1 MTQKALNFLELY
13 FEAIDENI
21 DEVTGELEDAGI
33 DTGES
38 QNRIMQIIKQK
49 KADIK
54 LEKAKIL
61 KERVQEFIKK
71 KFDTLLPADMD
82 KTLAVAYRKLEGLD
96 NDDELMIKKDAALLI
111 EIDKLIS
118 EAKDET

>member
-1 MTQKALNFLELY
+1 MKPSAKNFLELY

-54 LEKAKIL
+54 LEKGKIL

-82 KTLAVAYRKLEGLD
+82 ETLAVAYRKLEGLD

-118 EAKDET
+118 EAKDEA

>member
-1 MTQKALNFLELY
+1 MKPSAKNFLELY

-54 LEKAKIL
+54 LEKGKIL

-71 KFDTLLPADMD
+71 KFDTLLPAEMD

-96 NDDELMIKKDAALLI
+96 NDDELMIKKDAALLN

-118 EAKDET
+118 EAKDEA

>member
-1 MTQKALNFLELY
+1 MKPSAKNFLELY

-82 KTLAVAYRKLEGLD
+82 ETLAVAYRKLEGLN
-96 NDDELMIKKDAALLI
+96 NDDELMIKKDAALLN

-118 EAKDET
+118 EAKDEA

>member
-1 MTQKALNFLELY
+1 MKPSAKNFLELY

-71 KFDTLLPADMD
+71 KFDTLLPAEMD

-118 EAKDET
+118 EAKDEA

>member
-71 KFDTLLPADMD
+71 KFDTLLPAEMD

>member
-1 MTQKALNFLELY
+1 MKPSAKNFLELY

-82 KTLAVAYRKLEGLD
+82 ETLAVAYRKLEGLD

-118 EAKDET
+118 EAKDEA

>member
-1 MTQKALNFLELY
+1 MKPSAKNFLELY

-71 KFDTLLPADMD
+71 KFDTLLPAEMD

-96 NDDELMIKKDAALLI
+96 NDDELMIKKDAALLN

-118 EAKDET
+118 EAKDEA

>member
-1 MTQKALNFLELY
+1 MKPSAKNFLELY

-21 DEVTGELEDAGI
+21 DEVTGELKDAGI

-71 KFDTLLPADMD
+71 KFDTLLPAEMD

-96 NDDELMIKKDAALLI
+96 NDDELMIKKDAALLN

-118 EAKDET
+118 EAKDEA

>member
-1 MTQKALNFLELY
+1 MKPSAKNFLELY

-54 LEKAKIL
+54 LEKGKIL

-82 KTLAVAYRKLEGLD
+82 ETLAVAYRKLEGLN
-96 NDDELMIKKDAALLI
+96 NDDELMIKKDAALLN

-118 EAKDET
+118 EAKDEA

>member
-1 MTQKALNFLELY
+1 MKPSAKNFLELY

-33 DTGES
+33 DPGES

-49 KADIK
+49 KVDIK

-71 KFDTLLPADMD
+71 KFDTLLPAEMD

-96 NDDELMIKKDAALLI
+96 NDDELMIKKDAALLN
-111 EIDKLIS
+111 EIDKLIA
-118 EAKDET
+118 EAKDEA